1 MRNITRR
8 EFNKYLTIG
17 ILMGTGLI
25 TPHFSIAEMQCRCNN
40 PNCERKNPDMNAD
53 MMKMLEELRLATFA
67 LPVSSGARCL
77 DYDISISPKKNKL
90 GGVHVQSV
98 ACDVLVGHLSSPM
111 VLNLIDRARAI
122 GFSGLGVA
130 LGGSKF
136 KDRKKRFLHHD
147 ARHLLPEDY
156 GFGGSA
162 VWSY

>member
-40 PNCERKNPDMNAD
+40 PNCERKDPDMNSD

-77 DYDISISPKKNKL
+77 DHDISISPKKNKL

-98 ACDVLVGHLSSPM
+98 ACDVLVGHLGSPD

-130 LGGSKF
+130 LGGKF
-136 KDRKKRFLHHD
+136 KDRKKRFLHLD

>member
-1 MRNITRR
+1 VRNITRR
-8 EFNKYLTIG
+8 EFNKYLSIG

-25 TPHFSIAEMQCRCNN
+25 TPHFSIAEMQCRCHN
-40 PNCERKNPDMNAD
+40 PNCERKDPDMNGD

-77 DYDISISPKKNKL
+77 DHDISISPKKNKL
-90 GGVHVQSV
+90 GGVHVQAV
-98 ACDVLVGHLSSPM
+98 AVDVLVGHLGSPDI
-111 VLNLIDRARAI
+111 LKIIDRARKI
-122 GFSGLGVA
+122 GFSGLGVS
-130 LGGSKF
+130 LSGN
-136 KDRKKRFLHHD
+136 RKKRFLHLD

>member
-1 MRNITRR
+1 
-8 EFNKYLTIG
+8 
-17 ILMGTGLI
+17 MGAGLI
-25 TPHFSIAEMQCRCNN
+25 TPHFSVAEMQCRCNN
-40 PNCERKNPDMNAD
+40 PNCERKEPDMNGD
-53 MMKMLEELRLATFA
+53 MMKRLEELRLATFA

-77 DYDISISPKKNKL
+77 DHDISISPKKNRY

-98 ACDVLVGHLSSPM
+98 ACDILVGHLSSPM
-111 VLNLIDRARAI
+111 ILNLIDRARAI

-136 KDRKKRFLHHD
+136 KDRKKRFLHLD
-147 ARHLLPEDY
+147 ARHLLPDEM

>member
-1 MRNITRR
+1 MRLYTRR
-8 EFNKYLTIG
+8 EFNKYLSIG
-17 ILMGTGLI
+17 ILMGAGLI
-25 TPHFSIAEMQCRCNN
+25 TPHFSVAEMMCRCNN
-40 PNCERKNPDMNAD
+40 PNCERKDPAMNGD

-90 GGVHVQSV
+90 GGVHVQAV
-98 ACDVLVGHLSSPM
+98 AVDVLVGHLGSPD
-111 VLNLIDRARAI
+111 VLNLIDRARVI

-130 LGGSKF
+130 LGGKF
-136 KDRKKRFLHHD
+136 KDRKKRFLHLD

>member
-17 ILMGTGLI
+17 ILMSTGLI
-25 TPHFSIAEMQCRCNN
+25 TPHFSIAEMSCRCNN
-40 PNCERKNPDMNAD
+40 PNCERKNPDMNGD

-98 ACDVLVGHLSSPM
+98 ACDVLVGHLGSPD

-136 KDRKKRFLHHD
+136 KDRSKRFLHLD

>member
-1 MRNITRR
+1 MQKFTRR
-8 EFNKYLTIG
+8 EFNKLLTLG
-17 ILMGTGLI
+17 VMMSTGLI
-25 TPHFSIAEMQCRCNN
+25 TKHFSVAEMSCTCNN
-40 PNCERKNPDMNAD
+40 PNCELKDPDMNGD
-53 MMKMLEELRLATFA
+53 MMKMLEELRIETFA

-98 ACDVLVGHLSSPM
+98 AVDVLVGHLGSPD
-111 VLNLIDRARAI
+111 VLKIIDRARKI
-122 GFSGLGVA
+122 GFSGLGVQ
-130 LGGSKF
+130 LSG
-136 KDRKKRFLHHD
+136 DRKNRFLHLD

>member
-40 PNCERKNPDMNAD
+40 PNCERKDPDMNSD

-77 DYDISISPKKNKL
+77 DHDISISPKKNKL

-98 ACDVLVGHLSSPM
+98 ACDVLVGHLGSPD
-111 VLNLIDRARAI
+111 VLNLIDRARAS

-130 LGGSKF
+130 LGGKF
-136 KDRKKRFLHHD
+136 KDRKKRFLHLD

>member
-1 MRNITRR
+1 MRLFTRR
-8 EFNKYLTIG
+8 EFNKLLTLG
-17 ILMGTGLI
+17 VLMSTGLI
-25 TPHFSIAEMQCRCNN
+25 TPHFSIAEMSCRCSN
-40 PNCERKNPDMNAD
+40 PKCERKNPDMNGD
-53 MMKMLEELRLATFA
+53 MMKMLEELRIETFA

-98 ACDVLVGHLSSPM
+98 AVDVLVGHLGSPD
-111 VLNLIDRARAI
+111 VLKIIDRARKI
-122 GFSGLGVA
+122 GFSGLGVS
-130 LGGSKF
+130 LSG
-136 KDRKKRFLHHD
+136 DRKNRFLHLD

>member
-1 MRNITRR
+1 MKNITRR

-17 ILMGTGLI
+17 ILMSTSLI

-77 DYDISISPKKNKL
+77 DHDISISPKKNKL
-90 GGVHVQSV
+90 GGVHVQGV
-98 ACDVLVGHLSSPM
+98 ACDVLVGHLGSPD

-130 LGGSKF
+130 LGGMF
-136 KDRKKRFLHHD
+136 KDRKKRFLHLD
-147 ARHLLPEDY
+147 ALHLLPEDY

>member
-8 EFNKYLTIG
+8 EFNKYLSIG
-17 ILMGTGLI
+17 ILMSTGLI

-40 PNCERKNPDMNAD
+40 PNCERKDPDMNGD

-77 DYDISISPKKNKL
+77 DHDISISPKKNKL
-90 GGVHVQSV
+90 GGVHVQ
-98 ACDVLVGHLSSPM
+98 
-111 VLNLIDRARAI
+111 
-122 GFSGLGVA
+122 GVA
-130 LGGSKF
+130 LGGKF
-136 KDRKKRFLHHD
+136 KDRKKRFLHLD
-147 ARHLLPEDY
+147 ARHLLPEDF

>member
-8 EFNKYLTIG
+8 EFNKYLSIG
-17 ILMGTGLI
+17 ILMATGLI
-25 TPHFSIAEMQCRCNN
+25 TPHFSIAEMSCRCNN
-40 PNCERKNPDMNAD
+40 PNCERKNPDMNGD
-53 MMKMLEELRLATFA
+53 MMKMLEELRLETFA

-90 GGVHVQSV
+90 GGVHVQAV
-98 ACDVLVGHLSSPM
+98 AVDVLVGHLGSPD
-111 VLNLIDRARAI
+111 VLKIIDRARKI

-130 LGGSKF
+130 LAG
-136 KDRKKRFLHHD
+136 KDRRKRFLHLD

>member
-1 MRNITRR
+1 
-8 EFNKYLTIG
+8 
-17 ILMGTGLI
+17 
-25 TPHFSIAEMQCRCNN
+25 
-40 PNCERKNPDMNAD
+40 MNGD
-53 MMKMLEELRLATFA
+53 MMKMLEELRMHTFA
-67 LPVSSGARCL
+67 LPVSSGARCH

-98 ACDVLVGHLSSPM
+98 ACDVLVGHLGSPD

-130 LGGSKF
+130 LGGKF
-136 KDRKKRFLHHD
+136 KDRKKRFLHLD